1 MIEFNITLLIQFV
14 NLLVLLFLLNFLL
27 FKPVLNA
34 IHKRE
39 KTLGSLFD
47 KVEDTKQEAVKFEH
61 AYIEGTTERKK
72 PILDEKEFTLAEA
85 RKTSLGLIET
95 ARAELSDELAKVK
108 ADIEKQSKSISDAL
122 KGDVEKLSVEVAEK
136 ILKRSLS

>member
-1 MIEFNITLLIQFV
+1 MIEFNITLLIQFI

-47 KVEDTKQEAVKFEH
+47 KVDNTKQEAVKFEQ
-61 AYIEGTTERKK
+61 AYIDGTTERKK
-72 PILDEKEFTLAEA
+72 PILEEKEFTLAEA
-85 RKTSLGLIET
+85 RKTSLSLIET

-108 ADIEKQSKSISDAL
+108 ADIEKQSKSISEAL
-122 KGDVEKLSVEVAEK
+122 KSDVEKLSVEVAEK
-136 ILKRSLS
+136 ILKRSL

>member
-1 MIEFNITLLIQFV
+1 MIEFNMTLLIQFV

-34 IHKRE
+34 INKRE

-47 KVEDTKQEAVKFEH
+47 KVEDTKQEAVKFEQ
-61 AYIEGTTERKK
+61 AYVDGTSERKK
-72 PILDEKEFTLAEA
+72 PILDGKESVLAEA
-85 RKTSLGLIET
+85 RKKSMSLIES
-95 ARAELSDELAKVK
+95 ARAELSEELAKVK
-108 ADIEKQSKSISDAL
+108 TEIEKQSKSISDAL

-136 ILKRSLS
+136 ILKRSL